1 MNVPKSIF
9 RQYDVRGI
17 VGREL
22 TPELARAVGRAF
34 AGVAWERLGR
44 APTIAVGR
52 DNRPSGPEL
61 SRGIRQG
68 IADAGGT
75 AVDVGTLPTPALY
88 FAVSALETDGG
99 LQVTGSHN
107 PPEFNGFKMVLGN
120 EAFHGDEILELWE
133 IIMAERWRSGKGK
146 ETSDNSVLQRY
157 REGIISRH
165 KLERPVRV
173 VVDCGNGA
181 GSLVAV

>member
-34 AGVAWERLGR
+34 ASVAWERLGR

-61 SRGIRQG
+61 SRGIR
-68 IADAGGT
+68 
-75 AVDVGTLPTPALY
+75 
-88 FAVSALETDGG
+88 
-99 LQVTGSHN
+99 
-107 PPEFNGFKMVLGN
+107 
-120 EAFHGDEILELWE
+120 
-133 IIMAERWRSGKGK
+133 
-146 ETSDNSVLQRY
+146 
-157 REGIISRH
+157 
-165 KLERPVRV
+165 
-173 VVDCGNGA
+173 
-181 GSLVAV
+181 

>member
-34 AGVAWERLGR
+34 ASVASERLGR

-61 SRGIRQG
+61 SRGVRQG
-68 IADAGGT
+68 IVEAGGT
-75 AVDVGTLPTPALY
+75 A
-88 FAVSALETDGG
+88 
-99 LQVTGSHN
+99 
-107 PPEFNGFKMVLGN
+107 
-120 EAFHGDEILELWE
+120 EILKPRPMSRRPSPSAP
-133 IIMAERWRSGKGK
+133 IR
-146 ETSDNSVLQRY
+146 
-157 REGIISRH
+157 GIG
-165 KLERPVRV
+165 RPARCAPMRDRV
-173 VVDCGNGA
+173 VVPA
-181 GSLVAV
+181 TP

>member
-68 IADAGGT
+68 IVDAGGT

-99 LQVTGSHN
+99 LQVTGNIADSAIHSGRCGKDWMTSIARCVSMSVQ
-107 PPEFNGFKMVLGN
+107 PP
-120 EAFHGDEILELWE
+120 
-133 IIMAERWRSGKGK
+133 
-146 ETSDNSVLQRY
+146 
-157 REGIISRH
+157 
-165 KLERPVRV
+165 
-173 VVDCGNGA
+173 
-181 GSLVAV
+181 